1 MKNLK
6 VNRSIETSKILLIR
20 RVRTKVL
27 TYRFHFKTLKVE
39 FKDMSPL
46 SGQKKQQKSDKR
58 SKLRSNM
65 RSLKSV
71 LQENHLS
78 SVKSK
83 KEIRQ
88 IVATQQVEKAV
99 VV

>member
-1 MKNLK
+1 MKNPK
-6 VNRSIETSKILLIR
+6 MNRSIETSKILLIR

-39 FKDMSPL
+39 YKDMSPL

-58 SKLRSNM
+58 SKLMSNM
-65 RSLKSV
+65 RSLKFV
-71 LQENHLS
+71 LHENHLRT
-78 SVKSK
+78 VKSK

-88 IVATQQVEKAV
+88 IVATQLVEKV
-99 VV
+99 VVV